1 MLKVIDR
8 MLSEWRIL
16 VKKRYDMLEVVPD
29 KDTLHLLSESE
40 DLRRDIAKLDGS
52 YVSFMNGAEDYYRT
66 RVKRSRVPIY
76 YASIKD
82 SSIDPSNGL
91 GFISK
96 CLNDIEWSLMDGT
109 KFWVSPDADVALDSY
124 LEGAMWWASM
134 DGADMSDAE
143 ESTKTLDRV
152 KVYATETLRMF
163 VDAIHAENESEQN
176 RLREILSELGFSTA
190 FISGV
195 SAEARGFEGGPI
207 NHREFGSGMNY
218 ARSYMSFRTAEFEVL
233 LQLKK

>member
-16 VKKRYDMLEVVPD
+16 VKKRYDRLEAVPNA
-29 KDTLHLLSESE
+29 DTFHLISESE
-40 DLRRDIAKLDGS
+40 DLRRDIAKLDES
-52 YVSFMNGAEDYYRT
+52 YVNFMNGAEDYYRT

-91 GFISK
+91 EFISK
-96 CLNDIEWSLMDGT
+96 CLNDIEWALMDGT
-109 KFWVSPDADVALDSY
+109 KFWVPSNADLALDSY

-134 DGADMSDAE
+134 DGIGEANAE
-143 ESTKTLDRV
+143 ESTKTLGRGE
-152 KVYATETLRMF
+152 KYATETLRMF
-163 VDAIHAENESEQN
+163 VDSIHAEDESEQN
-176 RLREILSELGFSTA
+176 RLREILSELGFSTG

-195 SAEARGFEGGPI
+195 SAEARGANIGQV
-207 NHREFGSGMNY
+207 NHREFGVGMNY
-218 ARSYMSFRTAEFEVL
+218 TRNYMSFRTAEFEAI